1 MKVAPNFGWNYALYS
16 SPISLARSYNSTAVP
31 TPHGEARDRRR
42 DGNILLKCYTR
53 YVLVTTYKLCCL
65 PFYILDSQLPHYSS
79 NLLQLLL
86 SLLPLVQFRLLN

>member
-1 MKVAPNFGWNYALYS
+1 MHFTHLQFHWP
-16 SPISLARSYNSTAVP
+16 ARTTVQQYP
-31 TPHGEARDRRR
+31 TLRGEARDRRR

-65 PFYILDSQLPHYSS
+65 LFYILDSQLPHNYY

-86 SLLPLVQFRLLN
+86 SLLPLVQFRLVN